1 MRKGR
6 NHAAFQCSVT
16 LMLIFSACLSSR
28 LSYSQEISNVDFE
41 VIGGTVKINYDIS
54 GCSGNKNYDIKLSLG
69 SEGEL
74 TELSQGL
81 SGDIKNVPCGSSGV
95 IVWDVLSDR
104 SELNGPI
111 YFVVEAQP
119 IIHQK
124 IPQVHQKIPQV
135 HQKIQQIRQ
144 EPEPKHVEKVEKVE
158 EIQEDKT
165 MHEGKWHSRR
175 SWRTDRGYI
184 GGSMGIFS
192 PDQSFSYTPFNPQQN
207 GFFMNATVAYLP
219 SLLLGISTT
228 VYFYGAPKVD
238 RLRVSTWKSWGVMIG
253 PLISFPIGNR
263 IKWETRPQI
272 GYSKIYP
279 DLNHSDIDS
288 LSSDDRSG
296 VAYGLTTGFRLN
308 FGKRTCYMLNVEYLS
323 ATSSFEDYKIE
334 PDLGLLGAS
343 FGIAYRF
350 YKK

>member
-1 MRKGR
+1 MRRGQ
-6 NHAAFQCSVT
+6 NHGAFQCSVT
-16 LMLIFSACLSSR
+16 LMLILTACLTSC

-41 VIGGTVKINYDIS
+41 VVGSTVKINYDIN
-54 GCSGNKNYDIKLSLG
+54 GCSGNKMYDVKLSLG

-81 SGDIKNVPCGSSGV
+81 SGDIKNVPCGSSRV
-95 IVWDVLSDR
+95 ILWDVLSDR
-104 SELNGPI
+104 NELNGPI
-111 YFVVEAQP
+111 YFVVEIQP
-119 IIHQK
+119 L
-124 IPQVHQKIPQV
+124 VHQKIPQV
-135 HQKIQQIRQ
+135 HQKIEQIHQ
-144 EPEPKHVEKVEKVE
+144 KPKPKHE
-158 EIQEDKT
+158 EEVKDIPEDKGI
-165 MHEGKWHSRR
+165 HEGKWRSRR
-175 SWRTDRGYI
+175 SWRADRGYI
-184 GGSMGIFS
+184 GGSVGIFS

-228 VYFYGAPKVD
+228 VYFCGAPKVE

-253 PLISFPIGNR
+253 PLISLPIGNR

-272 GYSKIYP
+272 GYSRIYP
-279 DLNHSDIDS
+279 DVNHSDLDS
-288 LSSDDRSG
+288 VSTDGSG

-323 ATSSFEDYKIE
+323 ATGSFEDYKME